1 MELAFQR
8 PSPGSP
14 AHGRVRLPSI
24 GDPSLLA
31 DTVAPLL
38 SASMEEKQ
46 QLLETRDVVARLER
60 LINLMNAGRANAV
73 A

>member
-1 MELAFQR
+1 
-8 PSPGSP
+8 
-14 AHGRVRLPSI
+14 
-24 GDPSLLA
+24 
-31 DTVAPLL
+31 
-38 SASMEEKQ
+38 MEEKQ